1 MVVLKFVESLQNL
14 FIQTFINRNYHKY
27 LAIRSMSVF
36 FDHFT
41 GHGRAKYCF
50 SYFQNQWVTTVLMIC
65 DMLIFKQIQFTTWLS
80 SRLFFCS
87 WPKDV
92 SMKTRYYFIVILVF
106 STNINQYIAI
116 SPTCSILVL
125 FDHL

>member
-65 DMLIFKQIQFTTWLS
+65 DMLIFKQIQFLPRGLPLGYTFA
-80 SRLFFCS
+80 RGQKMF
-87 WPKDV
+87 
-92 SMKTRYYFIVILVF
+92 
-106 STNINQYIAI
+106 Q
-116 SPTCSILVL
+116 
-125 FDHL
+125 